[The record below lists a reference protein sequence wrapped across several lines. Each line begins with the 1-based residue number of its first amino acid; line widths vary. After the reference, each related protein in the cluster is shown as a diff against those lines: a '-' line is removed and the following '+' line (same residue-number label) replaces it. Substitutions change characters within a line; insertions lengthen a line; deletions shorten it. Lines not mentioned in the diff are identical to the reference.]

1 MRQSTGFIVSLIA
14 IPLLMQAGRS
24 IHAQASA
31 VPGQEQDLSS
41 LSLEDLTRV
50 EVSSVSRKDQELFKT
65 PAAVYVITRDD
76 IRNSGVS
83 SIPELFRIVP
93 GMQVAQA
100 YANEWAVSSRGFNS
114 IFADKMLVLIDGR
127 SIYSEIYSG
136 VFWGQNDLLLEDIE
150 RIEVIRGPGGTLWG
164 ANAVNGVINIITSKA
179 KALNGSEVIAEGGNI
194 DRLVAARTGGEI
206 GRGLQYRS
214 YFKDLRRLP
223 LKSSSGG
230 SANDAANLQ
239 SGGVRVDWQA
249 RANDWITLH
258 SSLLDEREDKTEVS
272 TDESGNVNDKEAG
285 SSGYMLS
292 RWEHH
297 FQSSDFALQAYFSQE
312 IHSELMGEGRERS
325 LDFDFQHHLPKFARN
340 DVNWGA
346 GYRLT
351 TDSMGGAIL
360 PFAHNHHRDTLYSSF
375 FEDDISLFPN
385 KLIATAGVKLEHNS
399 YSGYEVQPTGR
410 LLWSPRPNQSLWFAA
425 SRAVRTP
432 SVQDLDLKLNEIAG
446 QEEGLPLIAEV
457 RGNPGFQSEVL
468 RAWEGGYRQRYGSR
482 FSFDL
487 AGFMNVYSGLR
498 NRVEG
503 TPSIVTSPEVAIVI
517 PLLYDNGIGAHSHGL
532 EVNLN
537 WKPARTLQ
545 LQSGYSWENAHLR
558 IMDGSAANQGD
569 GWTSPTH
576 TLNERGN
583 WNFARGWNWFT
594 SYSFVTGLD
603 SKVGSDSSS
612 VSPYMRLDSH
622 LSYALS
628 HAVQLRGGGDNLLEG
643 AHGEFVSND
652 GYSVCGRIPRSAY
665 LKLIWSF

>member
-1 MRQSTGFIVSLIA
+1 MRQSSGFIACLIA
-14 IPLLMQAGRS
+14 IPLLMHTGSSA
-24 IHAQASA
+24 HAQAPVVS
-31 VPGQEQDLSS
+31 GQEQDLSS
-41 LSLEDLTRV
+41 LSLEDLTRM

-100 YANEWAVSSRGFNS
+100 YANKWAVSSRGFNS

-194 DRLVAARTGGEI
+194 DRMVAARTGGEI
-206 GRGLQYRS
+206 GRGLQYRT

-249 RANDWITLH
+249 RASDWITVH
-258 SSLLDEREDKTEVS
+258 GSLLDDREDEAIISTATGSDVNDKVS
-272 TDESGNVNDKEAG
+272 GSSGNV
-285 SSGYMLS
+285 LT

-297 FQSSDFALQAYFSQE
+297 FATSDFALQAYFSQE
-312 IHSELMGEGRERS
+312 IHSELEGEGRERS
-325 LDFDFQHHLPKFARN
+325 LDFDFQHHLPKFSRN
-340 DVNWGA
+340 DVNWGI

-351 TDSMGGAIL
+351 TDQMGGSLL
-360 PFAHNHHRDTLYSSF
+360 PFTHDHHRDALYSSF
-375 FEDDISLFPN
+375 FEDDISLLPDR
-385 KLIATAGVKLEHNS
+385 LIATLGVKLEHNS
-399 YSGYEVQPTGR
+399 YSGHEAQPTAR
-410 LLWSPRPNQSLWFAA
+410 LLWSPHPNQSLWFAA

-432 SVQDLDLKLNEIAG
+432 SVQDLDLALNEIVG
-446 QEEGLPLIAEV
+446 EEEGLPVIEEV
-457 RGNPGFQSEVL
+457 RGNPNFRSEVL
-468 RAWEGGYRQRYGSR
+468 RAWEAGYRQRYGNH

-487 AGFMNVYSGLR
+487 AGFINAYSGLR
-498 NRVEG
+498 NRIEG
-503 TPSIVTSPEVAIVI
+503 TSSIVTSPEVAIVV

-532 EVNLN
+532 EANLN
-537 WKPARTLQ
+537 WKPMRSLQ
-545 LQSGYSWENAHLR
+545 LQSGYSWETAHLR
-558 IMDGSAANQGD
+558 LTDGSSTSLGD
-569 GWTSPTH
+569 DWDSPTH
-576 TLNERGN
+576 TLNARAN

-594 SYSFVTGLD
+594 SYSLVTRLD
-603 SKVGSDSSS
+603 SQAGSGSSS

-622 LSYALS
+622 LSYSLS

-665 LKLIWSF
+665 LKLLWSF